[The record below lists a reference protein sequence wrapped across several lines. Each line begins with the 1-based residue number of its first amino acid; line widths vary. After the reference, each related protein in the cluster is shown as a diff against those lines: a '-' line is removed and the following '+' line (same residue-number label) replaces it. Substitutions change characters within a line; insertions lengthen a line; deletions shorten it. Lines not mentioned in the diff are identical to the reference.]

1 MKFLIMELCGHSV
14 ECFLN
19 TARLWKWRCKVK
31 KQKCKLVFNQCSLIA
46 PHMFWI
52 ASGRSL
58 SSSKDFALTRP
69 VSTRNG
75 GSFVGRAAI
84 PLGGNGFFQG
94 MFQSVTDLLMNL
106 CRSLELSVKS
116 HD

>member
-1 MKFLIMELCGHSV
+1 MQSKETEVQIGLHLGGV
-14 ECFLN
+14 
-19 TARLWKWRCKVK
+19 
-31 KQKCKLVFNQCSLIA
+31 QCSLIA

-52 ASGRSL
+52 APGGRSL

-75 GSFVGRAAI
+75 GASFVGQAAI

-94 MFQSVTDLLMNL
+94 MFQSLTDLLMDD
-106 CRSLELSVKS
+106 S
-116 HD
+116 HFS